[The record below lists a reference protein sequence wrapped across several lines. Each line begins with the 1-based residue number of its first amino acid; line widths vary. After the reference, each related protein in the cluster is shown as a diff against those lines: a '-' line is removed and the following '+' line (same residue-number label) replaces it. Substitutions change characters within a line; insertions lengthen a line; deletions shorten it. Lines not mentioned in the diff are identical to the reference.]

1 MNIQFKGDKV
11 VITGKITQPF
21 SKAKLIAA
29 NPIDRMSNYSGSGL
43 PFPCYDIA
51 FDNTPNI
58 KHINESN
65 YAATFEYPNSF
76 YMPNGRDKVPPTIYL
91 SVDDNII
98 ETKELPDPLPLKTLT
113 HRGTANRERFVS
125 YKYNNLPIKNQ
136 DEIMIVYRNMKLS
149 ENIS

>member
-1 MNIQFKGDKV
+1 MNIQFKGNKV

-21 SKAKLIAA
+21 SKAKLLAA
-29 NPIDRMSNYSGSGL
+29 NPIDKMSNYSGSGL

-58 KHINESN
+58 KHINSAN

-76 YMPNGRDKVPPTIYL
+76 YMTNGRDKVPPTIYL

-113 HRGTANRERFVS
+113 HRGTTNRERFVS

-136 DEIMIVYRNMKLS
+136 DEVMIAYKNMKLT
-149 ENIS
+149 ENIF